1 MYDPMGHIAVVFSIF
16 GGWFALLHSLCIK
29 LLIPFLI
36 YFALIVVNFCNRS
49 LGKWLCFREVLVCV
63 DLHKG
68 MVVNLVF
75 EG

>member
-1 MYDPMGHIAVVFSIF
+1 MYLVGL
-16 GGWFALLHSLCIK
+16 W
-29 LLIPFLI
+29 LLIDD
-36 YFALIVVNFCNRS
+36 FALIVVNFCNRS